1 MRLLQPGADY
11 GNAGHDARN
20 SDPDDDEIKEYLANN
35 LCRCSGYESQMR
47 GIRKY
52 IAWKKSQ
59 RKSNNTVRMPEQI
72 GSAAKP
78 TVRMPEQAG
87 STGAAS
93 KITAVSAVSSAE
105 GDGV

>member
-1 MRLLQPGADY
+1 
-11 GNAGHDARN
+11 
-20 SDPDDDEIKEYLANN
+20 
-35 LCRCSGYESQMR
+35 
-47 GIRKY
+47 
-52 IAWKKSQ
+52 
-59 RKSNNTVRMPEQI
+59 MPEQI